1 MKLTRDALL
10 SSLIPELVR
19 NAVGSALIV
28 AVLLLP
34 LLVGPRCL
42 QAQTTTTTAI
52 GGKPERVDALI
63 TENWQDKALPE
74 IIGYLADRS
83 GVNIIIMDEFA
94 KESRVTLEVKELN
107 WRDTLQTVMKL
118 SGCEAEEISSVLIH
132 VRSIPR
138 VDMDFAGT
146 ELTKIV
152 SLLGA
157 KAGANIVIS
166 PEVVAAKTPITMR
179 LSNVPWKDALHAVVK
194 CGGFIVV
201 EEAHD
206 IVRIVSAAKLLDQME
221 TRMYTLKYLRPPS
234 TFKAT
239 IKTSYAVGSPKAT
252 SDVIKDFSLLTML
265 KNALTKDPK
274 SGKALGALEYDL
286 KSNTLVITDTK
297 PVLDKIEKII
307 TRLDVEPRQVL
318 VEVKYVSTTN
328 TKLQELGVDW
338 TFLGATGFLPT
349 NSNPTGVMDSVP
361 DYNDDGVADHG
372 VQARGPWP
380 FGLGGGQSMGG
391 LVPSFLTGYMANAM
405 LRLFKQDGQTNVR
418 QSPSVVVVD
427 GQEATIFVGDQQ
439 RYVSAVTVTQVA
451 GADPTVSISTD
462 TLETGFQLMII
473 PQIVEGTNTVIMEVI
488 PRNSAL
494 VRMNEYQAAQG
505 SSVQLPW
512 TRDATLVTKLVM
524 ESGLTVILGGL
535 VGERGIAQNK
545 RIPFLS
551 DIPLLGEAFQ
561 VEGKGR
567 DTEYMFFFITP
578 RIITSSQATRND
590 IESRLT
596 ERTTESDQE
605 FEKIRIGPTR
615 DELEQMLDL
624 RKDEQK
630 GEFEQLQ
637 GK

>member
-1 MKLTRDALL
+1 MSLKGKIVSVCRD
-10 SSLIPELVR
+10 SGRVR
-19 NAVGSALIV
+19 NATLFALVV
-28 AVLLLP
+28 AALAMPLVAGLP
-34 LLVGPRCL
+34 CL
-42 QAQTTTTTAI
+42 QAQTSSATAI

-63 TENWQDKALPE
+63 TEDWKNKPLPE
-74 IIGYLADRS
+74 VINYLAGKS
-83 GVNIIIMDEFA
+83 GVNIIIMDDFA
-94 KESRVTLEVKELN
+94 NEVLVTLQVKELN
-107 WRDTLQTVMKL
+107 WRDTLATVMKL
-118 SGCEAEEISSVLIH
+118 TGCEAEEINAVLIH

-146 ELTKIV
+146 ELTKII

-157 KAGANIVIS
+157 KAGANIIIS

-179 LSNVPWKDALHAVVK
+179 LSNVPWKDALQAVVK
-194 CGGFIVV
+194 CGGFIMV

-206 IVRIVSAAKLLDQME
+206 IVRIVSASRLLDQME

-239 IKTSYAVGSPKAT
+239 IKTSYAVGTPKAT
-252 SDVIKDFSLLTML
+252 SDVIKEFSLLTML

-274 SGKALGALEYDL
+274 SGKTLGALEYDL

-297 PVLDKIEKII
+297 PALDKIEKIL

-318 VEVKYVSTTN
+318 VEVKYLSTKN
-328 TKLQELGVDW
+328 TRLQELGVDW
-338 TFLGATGFLPT
+338 MFLGSTGFMSGAPG
-349 NSNPTGVMDSVP
+349 SGVMDSRADFDGDGTP
-361 DYNDDGVADHG
+361 DTAV
-372 VQARGPWP
+372 RTRSPWP

-391 LVPSFLTGYMANAM
+391 LVPSFLTQYVTNAM
-405 LRLFKQDGQTNVR
+405 LRLYRQDKQTVVR

-427 GQEATIFVGDQQ
+427 GQEATIFVGDQ
-439 RYVSAVTVTQVA
+439 RKYVSAVSITQVA
-451 GADPTVSISTD
+451 GTEPTASVSTD

-488 PRNSAL
+488 PRNSTL
-494 VRMNEYQAAQG
+494 VQMDTFDTVGG
-505 SSVQLPW
+505 SRVGLPQ

-535 VGERGIAQNK
+535 VGELADAKNK

-551 DIPLLGEAFQ
+551 DIPLLGEVFQ
-561 VEGKGR
+561 VEGKSR
-567 DTEYMFFFITP
+567 EVEYIFFFITP
-578 RIITSSQATRND
+578 RIITSSRATAND
-590 IESRLT
+590 ISTRTAQRAT
-596 ERTTESDQE
+596 ETDQE

-615 DELEQMLDL
+615 EELEKMLDL
-624 RKDEQK
+624 RKGEQK
-630 GEFEQLQ
+630 SEFEQLE